1 MQATSLQRRTQV
13 QESPRFQVGDVVFYH
28 GCAMKVW
35 TVLNLTVALHPS
47 QPPGL
52 YYVLKA
58 ARMHDDAYFILPADA
73 IEVALPL
80 AA

>member
-1 MQATSLQRRTQV
+1 MQAMFSRQQPKI

-28 GCAMKVW
+28 ACAMKVW
-35 TVLNLTVALHPS
+35 TVLNLSAGLHPN
-47 QPPGL
+47 QAPGL
-52 YYVLKA
+52 FYVLKA
-58 ARMHDDAYFILPADA
+58 ARMHDDAYFIIPASE

>member
-1 MQATSLQRRTQV
+1 MQATFIRQQPQV
-13 QESPRFQVGDVVFYH
+13 QESPSFQVGDVVFYH

-35 TVLNLTVALHPS
+35 TVLNLSVGLHPDQS
-47 QPPGL
+47 PGL

-58 ARMHDDAYFILPADA
+58 ARMHDDAYFIAPATE

>member
-1 MQATSLQRRTQV
+1 MQATAMRQQTQM
-13 QESPRFQVGDVVFYH
+13 QESPRFQVGDVVFFH
-28 GCAMKVW
+28 GCAMAVW
-35 TVLNLTVALHPS
+35 TVLNLSVALHPT

-58 ARMHDDAYFILPADA
+58 ARMHDDAYFIVPAGG